1 MRPNERRRYVV
12 KNRYCAG
19 NANRNAARSVALL
32 NDALAVL
39 LNELPFPQIT
49 VTMLTRRADL
59 ARNTFYAHFSST
71 DNLLE
76 EFIGAVLERT
86 RATMLE
92 AADDMNPRHPG
103 SFLRRLIEA
112 VDRDRTLLLTHV
124 FVDDQQNRACLSSAV
139 RGGLIP
145 ICVDILDARNPGHRG
160 ELALYAEFL
169 VDLTM
174 DVVGHYLHGA
184 LPQTTQEMVTQLTQ
198 IYMAAFA
205 LYLMPHGWVR
215 KR

>member
-1 MRPNERRRYVV
+1 M

-32 NDALAVL
+32 NDALAAL

-59 ARNTFYAHFSST
+59 ARNTFYAHFSSS

-76 EFIGAVLERT
+76 EFVGAVLERT

-184 LPQTTQEMVTQLTQ
+184 LSQTTQEMVTQLTQ